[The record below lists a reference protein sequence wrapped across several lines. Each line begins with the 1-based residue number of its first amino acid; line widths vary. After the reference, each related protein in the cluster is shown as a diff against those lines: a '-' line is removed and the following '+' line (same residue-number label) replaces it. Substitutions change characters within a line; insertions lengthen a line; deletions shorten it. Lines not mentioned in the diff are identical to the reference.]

1 MRPSL
6 LPWRREGGERL
17 SAADASNVEIDA
29 GDQVNVFLMAGL
41 LGPGGWV
48 ATDGCP
54 DLDLLRRVVGERLAQ
69 VTSGELRR
77 FSQRV
82 GTSGRHL
89 VWEPC
94 RPDLGWHVRS
104 VEPVD
109 GGAGLADLCSLLMT
123 VPLSL
128 DRPLWELLV
137 VPGASPEGPGL
148 VLRIHHAVAD
158 GVAGVALLRAFF
170 GDGGP
175 GPSERSTPAVAETTP
190 PTTRPG
196 RLSSL
201 LTSLTRVVAVFRAT
215 VPPTVLLGPLGAHR
229 GVAFVEVD
237 LAPLARA
244 ARTAGGTVNDAL
256 LAAVTAA
263 AEAALRV
270 DGHPVP
276 AVLPASVPVALP
288 DRRGSGNAVGVMLVG
303 LPTGEPDVRRRLA
316 SVAATTSA
324 AKAGARSQGT
334 LELTRTRWGSRL
346 FARLARRQRF
356 IALFVTNVRGP
367 REPLSLGGAP
377 LRRAW
382 PVVPLQGNVRFGV
395 SALSYAGR
403 LACTVHVDADVLRA
417 DVAARTLQDELGGVA
432 SPSPPGPDHRGQTV
446 RPIRPPS

>member
-1 MRPSL
+1 VRPPL
-6 LPWRREGGERL
+6 LPSGGDGVERL

-29 GDQVNVFLMAGL
+29 GDQVNAFLMAGL
-41 LGPGGWV
+41 MGPGGWV
-48 ATDGCP
+48 SPDGRA
-54 DLDLLRRVVGERLAQ
+54 DVDLLRRVVRERLAHAPS
-69 VTSGELRR
+69 SGELRR
-77 FSQRV
+77 FCQRV
-82 GTSGRHL
+82 DTSGRHL

-94 RPDLGWHVRS
+94 PPDLAWHVRS
-104 VEPVD
+104 VERVD
-109 GGAGLADLCSLLMT
+109 GADGLAALCARLMT

-137 VPGASPEGPGL
+137 VPVVSPEGPGL

-158 GVAGVALLRAFF
+158 GVAGVGLLRAFF
-170 GDGGP
+170 GSEDP
-175 GPSERSTPAVAETTP
+175 GPSERSAPPPAAVTA
-190 PTTRPG
+190 TRTLAG

-201 LTSLTRVVAVFRAT
+201 LTGMTRVTAVLRAT
-215 VPPTVLLGPLGAHR
+215 VPRTVLLGRLGAHR

-237 LAPLARA
+237 LARLAKG

-256 LAAVTAA
+256 LAAVAAA

-270 DGHPVP
+270 DDQPVP
-276 AVLPASVPVALP
+276 AVLPASVPVALQ
-288 DRRGSGNAVGVMLVG
+288 DRQGSGNAVGVMLVG

-316 SVAATTSA
+316 SVAAITRA
-324 AKAGARSQGT
+324 EKEGARSQGT
-334 LELTRTRWGSRL
+334 FELTRTRWGSRV

-403 LACTVHVDADVLRA
+403 LACTIHVDGDVLRA
-417 DVAARTLQDELGGVA
+417 DVAARTLHDELARVA
-432 SPSPPGPDHRGQTV
+432 SLA
-446 RPIRPPS
+446 